1 MLKIVSVSQEKWGLF
16 LRFFSFFI
24 VEAGSHYI
32 ICNKSARGIIRSLVD
47 CRGEKEKTYRQ
58 SISHSIR
65 NEAVHLRE
73 LEEMVYQLYESE
85 SFSELKEVI
94 GRVENFAM
102 LYTPLSKDLLCQSW
116 VKLEQLEQYDPV
128 FEYNKAIEAYK
139 SHYYPKEEDL
149 YKIIFQISM
158 FFKEYAEFESART
171 PSFRH
176 PLIKGETDQLLE
188 IGIYDELKSLAMI
201 GKSKIYKLKPLE
213 KFTAL
218 PKKADTQE
226 TKRERQGE
234 ERKVEGELATE
245 RKFTGK
251 SRLKERKPLAK
262 PRESDISVSGPSRPE
277 TSSSKEEEE
286 QPLQT

>member
-1 MLKIVSVSQEKWGLF
+1 M
-16 LRFFSFFI
+16 
-24 VEAGSHYI
+24 
-32 ICNKSARGIIRSLVD
+32 D
-47 CRGEKEKTYRQ
+47 CRGDKERTYRQ

-65 NEAVHLRE
+65 NEAIHLRE

-85 SFSELKEVI
+85 SYSELKEVI
-94 GRVENFAM
+94 SKVENFAM

-158 FFKEYAEFESART
+158 FFKEYAEFENART

-176 PLIKGETDQLLE
+176 PLIKGETEQLVE

-201 GKSKIYKLKPLE
+201 GKSKIYKLKPLQKYTVLPRKTDTKKE
-213 KFTAL
+213 KQA
-218 PKKADTQE
+218 E
-226 TKRERQGE
+226 ENE
-234 ERKVEGELATE
+234 ERKGELSRRPTA
-245 RKFTGK
+245 K
-251 SRLKERKPLAK
+251 SKLKERKPLAK
-262 PRESDISVSGPSRPE
+262 ARESDIAVSESSRPE
-277 TSSSKEEEE
+277 TSSSKDEES
-286 QPLQT
+286 QPIHA